1 MVPQDEAGVGTT
13 KEVGTYPVA
22 VHESEEGFCVW
33 VPGMPGCVS
42 QGDTEE
48 DALANIA
55 DAFRDYVEVALDNR
69 PNAPVTSTTT
79 GTPECDAGMR
89 FRRPGSSRSR

>member
-1 MVPQDEAGVGTT
+1 MAKKVAG
-13 KEVGTYPVA
+13 YPVA

-55 DAFRDYVEVALDNR
+55 DALRDYLEVALN
-69 PNAPVTSTTT
+69 PPVTSTTT
-79 GTPECDAGMR
+79 GTPECDEGMR
-89 FRRPGSSRSR
+89 LRRASSSRSR

>member
-1 MVPQDEAGVGTT
+1 MGDEAGVGTT
-13 KEVGTYPVA
+13 KKVGTYPVA

-55 DAFRDYVEVALDNR
+55 DAFRDYVEVALDNG
-69 PNAPVTSTTT
+69 PNPPVTSTTT
-79 GTPECDAGMR
+79 GTPKCDAGMR
-89 FRRPGSSRSR
+89 LRRPGSSRSR